1 VIEIRANRDLDPM
14 IQNEFVRRMAVLHM
28 KTEAPF
34 RKGSPDHVGH
44 NRPPSKDEESELLEF
59 ARKNDLFGKF
69 DVVTDRVF
77 NERIS
82 AGGMYDLTERT
93 ERTERTEFY
102 LFRRRDVPYLMSLKT
117 AMEVMET

>member
-1 VIEIRANRDLDPM
+1 MIEIRANRDLDPM

-28 KTEAPF
+28 KTGVPF
-34 RKGSPDHVGH
+34 RKGSPDHVGR

-93 ERTERTEFY
+93 EFY